1 MKKRIIIEEK
11 NNPKAPVKTPFNR
24 IVKNKFFEWLL
35 YMIGYA
41 IVLIIVSSLFT
52 KSLYINNKYFG
63 LYALLA
69 SIIIYILNQTIKP
82 ILVYITLPLTALTY
96 GLFYPITNVVILYIT
111 SFILGNNFQIHG
123 IIISFL
129 IAIIISFLNLLME
142 GMIIKPIINKGKWC
156 DKMDRILITIGPF
169 TIYWY
174 SFLILVAVLIGCN
187 IAIKYSQRLNMP
199 STIVSDMIL
208 GLILSAIIGARIY
221 YVLFNL
227 EAYQNLI
234 DIFKI
239 WEGGLAIYGA
249 IIAGTIY
256 IFNYCKKRQ
265 ISFIKMLDV
274 CSLSLLLGQAIGR
287 WGNFFNSEAYGGI
300 TTYEQL
306 QSQHIPAFIINGMYI
321 EGAYRVPTFLYES
334 IWCLI
339 GVIILHFIRKRNSNK
354 TGKQIS
360 FYLIWY
366 GIGRLFIEQMRTD
379 SLYIG
384 TFRVSQIVSVIII
397 IIGLIV
403 SLIIYKNNHKKL
415 SNKVEGVQDGRI

>member
-142 GMIIKPIINKGKWC
+142 GMIIKPIINKGK
-156 DKMDRILITIGPF
+156 
-169 TIYWY
+169 
-174 SFLILVAVLIGCN
+174 
-187 IAIKYSQRLNMP
+187 
-199 STIVSDMIL
+199 
-208 GLILSAIIGARIY
+208 
-221 YVLFNL
+221 
-227 EAYQNLI
+227 
-234 DIFKI
+234 
-239 WEGGLAIYGA
+239 
-249 IIAGTIY
+249 
-256 IFNYCKKRQ
+256 
-265 ISFIKMLDV
+265 
-274 CSLSLLLGQAIGR
+274 
-287 WGNFFNSEAYGGI
+287 
-300 TTYEQL
+300 
-306 QSQHIPAFIINGMYI
+306 
-321 EGAYRVPTFLYES
+321 
-334 IWCLI
+334 
-339 GVIILHFIRKRNSNK
+339 
-354 TGKQIS
+354 
-360 FYLIWY
+360 
-366 GIGRLFIEQMRTD
+366 
-379 SLYIG
+379 
-384 TFRVSQIVSVIII
+384 
-397 IIGLIV
+397 
-403 SLIIYKNNHKKL
+403 
-415 SNKVEGVQDGRI
+415 